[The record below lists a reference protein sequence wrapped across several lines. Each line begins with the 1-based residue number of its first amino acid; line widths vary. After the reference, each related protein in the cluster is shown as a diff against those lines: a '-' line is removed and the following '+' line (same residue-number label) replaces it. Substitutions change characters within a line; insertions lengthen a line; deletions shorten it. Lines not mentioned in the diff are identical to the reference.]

1 MKARCMKCRKDV
13 EVKNPTIVSM
23 KSKRNPNARA
33 VTGVCTTCGTKV
45 FKMVGKDFKM

>member
-13 EVKNPTIVSM
+13 DVKDPKLVSM

-33 VTGVCTTCGTKV
+33 ISGLCAACGTKV